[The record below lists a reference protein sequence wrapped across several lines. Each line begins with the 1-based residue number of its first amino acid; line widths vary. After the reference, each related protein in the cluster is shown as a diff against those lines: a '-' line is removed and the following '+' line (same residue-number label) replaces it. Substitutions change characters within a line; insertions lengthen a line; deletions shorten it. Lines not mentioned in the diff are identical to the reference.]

1 VQVKLLT
8 VLPVDADAVSLTT
21 EPTSNVAVEGPLH
34 AASQL
39 IPVGE
44 LDTVPEV
51 EFVLLT
57 VRTAVCVC
65 TCAVK
70 LASVFPGAATIDV
83 TSALMV
89 KPAFA
94 AWTAYVPGLTEK
106 E

>member
-1 VQVKLLT
+1 MPPQVAVVPPVQVKLLT
-8 VLPVDADAVSLTT
+8 ILPVDADAVSLTT

-57 VRTAVCVC
+57 VSTAVCVC
-65 TCAVK
+65 V
-70 LASVFPGAATIDV
+70 
-83 TSALMV
+83 
-89 KPAFA
+89 
-94 AWTAYVPGLTEK
+94 
-106 E
+106 